1 MDEIFI
7 CSNCI
12 AESRLKKLVVQQ
24 GGKGRC
30 QGCEEDNIVMD
41 INTNEFDQMVKALI
55 RYYYSEWEY
64 NDHLGGE
71 QFFDFL
77 ENEFDRFFVRDR
89 IKDTIVVEEL
99 IASLDATEVYE
110 DEDKG
115 VSLFA
120 GYWEGEMN
128 MPLRAIKS
136 TFHHG
141 IRDIEH
147 RLNTENYFNLEAEL
161 HDHVAYYKDG
171 CTLTFEKDSI
181 FYRARSGY
189 TEKRFSVLGGGWEGE
204 EIYLPHLGKNI
215 GAPPIQ
221 QAEKGRLNRQGVS
234 YLYCATDSY
243 TSVAEIRP
251 HPGEIISLAQFALQ
265 RDVKLYDLSDS
276 QFLNYY
282 LTDEKLK
289 DYIRLN
295 TLSEMIQRVIPP
307 NSRSQYSITQLIA
320 DCVRNCGF
328 DGIYF
333 NSSVGK
339 GYNLVLFDPK
349 LAACMDTGNDVIR
362 IDAVDY
368 QYSGLPWANK
378 FDPDFEGHP

>member
-7 CSNCI
+7 CSNCV
-12 AESRLKKLVVQQ
+12 ADKRLKKLVLLR
-24 GGKGRC
+24 GTRGTC
-30 QGCEEDNIVMD
+30 QGCEEDIIVMD
-41 INTNEFDQMVKALI
+41 VNTNEFGQMVKALI
-55 RYYYSEWEY
+55 RYYYHEWEY
-64 NDHLGGE
+64 NDHMGGE

-89 IKDTIVVEEL
+89 IKDPNIVEEL
-99 IASLDATEVYE
+99 IASLDAIEVYE

-120 GYWEGEMN
+120 GYWDGEMN
-128 MPLRAIKS
+128 LPLRAIKS
-136 TFHHG
+136 TFHQG
-141 IRDIEH
+141 IRDIED
-147 RLNTENYFNLEAEL
+147 RLSTENYFNLEAEL
-161 HDHVAYYKDG
+161 HDHVVYYKDG
-171 CTLTFEKDSI
+171 CTLTFEKGTI

-189 TEKRFSVLGGGWEGE
+189 SEKRFSVLGGGWEGE
-204 EIYLPHLGKNI
+204 EIYLPHMGKNI
-215 GAPPIQ
+215 GAPPIRL
-221 QAEKGRLNRQGVS
+221 AEKGRLNRQGVS

-243 TSVAEIRP
+243 TAVAEIRP
-251 HPGEIISLAQFALQ
+251 HPGEIISLAQFSLQ
-265 RDVKLYDLSDS
+265 RDVKVYDLSDS

-282 LTDEKLK
+282 LTDEKLE

-320 DCVRNCGF
+320 DCVRNSGF

-349 LAACMDTGNDVIR
+349 LAAYIDAGNDVIR
-362 IDAVDY
+362 IDAVEY
-368 QYSGLPWANK
+368 QYSGLRWTNK
-378 FDPDFEGHP
+378 FDPDYD